1 MESEAERKYG
11 YTGQRV
17 TPTDPVLHD
26 IKPDPDEENDTNLG
40 VSRGFADTM
49 DSLFGG
55 KIDGGVKFSPVKPT
69 AENRNG
75 TVIIPQ
81 DGQGVDLSRGYVR
94 VGATWYRLSDESVLT
109 DETVGLLLDEGIF
122 TTYE

>member
-26 IKPDPDEENDTNLG
+26 IKPDPAEVEKGLNFDNLF
-40 VSRGFADTM
+40 VKGFFTGRED
-49 DSLFGG
+49 
-55 KIDGGVKFSPVKPT
+55 V
-69 AENRNG
+69 ENRNG
-75 TVIIPQ
+75 TVIVPL
-81 DGQGVDLSRGYVR
+81 DGQDVDLSRGYVR